1 MSVVYGSGP
10 KNLMEM
16 DDSWGLFLNTVM
28 EQLRAKMR
36 KNAIQI
42 VEPNRSIA
50 AEALMSIGPDL
61 IREFAR
67 MTIVEDYRYTLFDDE
82 LVRIRPRPASL
93 DEMTLTECFF
103 DVISK

>member
-1 MSVVYGSGP
+1 
-10 KNLMEM
+10 
-16 DDSWGLFLNTVM
+16 
-28 EQLRAKMR
+28 
-36 KNAIQI
+36 
-42 VEPNRSIA
+42 
-50 AEALMSIGPDL
+50 MSIGPDL